1 MTTLKD
7 QYDKLVGKYSLRVPT
22 SQMIDKNKKYII
34 SANCY
39 IEEHPET
46 IGERVAD
53 FLGIDVGLLRKW
65 QERGYVIKTAIAAKR
80 TLTDIKSGVS
90 KQKDVKAPYI
100 ENMLEEKQ
108 KAREEK
114 KRKKDLA
121 IPLDPNFDDDED
133 LSIREIRQEIKRKLT
148 ESINNPSAVA
158 QYAQALKTL
167 STVSDKELEE
177 DYEDDTHIKIY
188 VPDEREEEP
197 KIVEIDRDE
206 F

>member
-1 MTTLKD
+1 
-7 QYDKLVGKYSLRVPT
+7 
-22 SQMIDKNKKYII
+22 MIEDNKKFII
-34 SANCY
+34 RANCY
-39 IEEHPET
+39 IEEHPEAT
-46 IGERVAD
+46 GDIVAD
-53 FLGIDVGLLRKW
+53 FIGVDARLLRKW
-65 QERGYVIKTAIAAKR
+65 QQRGYVVKTAIGAKR
-80 TLTDIKSGVS
+80 TLTDIKNGVS
-90 KQKDVKAPYI
+90 LHKDVKAPYI

-121 IPLDPNFDDDED
+121 IPLDTDYDENDED
-133 LSIREIRQEIKRKLT
+133 WTIREIRQKIKRKLT

-197 KIVEIDRDE
+197 EIVEIDRDE